1 MDTEAT
7 NIWKRDFF
15 FFEENQKRMVLAVT
29 KAEQLKDTNDPLC
42 NLINTGKNI
51 GSTYLSSECT

>member
-7 NIWKRDFF
+7 NTCKKKL
-15 FFEENQKRMVLAVT
+15 FFEENQKMVLAVT

-51 GSTYLSSECT
+51 GSTYRSSECT

>member
-7 NIWKRDFF
+7 NTWKKEF

-51 GSTYLSSECT
+51 GSTYRSSECT